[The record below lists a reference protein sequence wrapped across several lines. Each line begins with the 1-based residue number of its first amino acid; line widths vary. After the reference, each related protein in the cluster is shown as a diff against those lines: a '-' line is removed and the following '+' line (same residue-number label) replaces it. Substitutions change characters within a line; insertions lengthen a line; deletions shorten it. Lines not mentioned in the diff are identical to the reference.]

1 MLDIE
6 TVNWNRFYQW
16 DKIKLFLEL
25 VIYILSVIEDIL
37 PSYRMAPG
45 HIDKQLAGPLAEI
58 KFNMIMET
66 IVTIK
71 L

>member
-1 MLDIE
+1 MGQNKVIFGIGDIYLI
-6 TVNWNRFYQW
+6 TLTMSY
-16 DKIKLFLEL
+16 D
-25 VIYILSVIEDIL
+25 IEDIL